1 MVEKFKNSMKS
12 YFSNGPKAIFIV
24 LLILMISTI
33 VIINTRK
40 TLYVYVDGKEK
51 KIITFRTHLKDA
63 LSANDIV
70 VGPKDKTTIGLDSKI
85 NNNDKIYI
93 KKAVNVEVEVDGKK
107 LTVHS
112 AENDVSTMLSA
123 EGIKINEYDKV
134 SPSRDEPL
142 KDGLTVAVTRVETK
156 IIKESKPIDYATV
169 TKKDNDL
176 EEGKNKVIQEG
187 KPGEKVITTRVVYE
201 NGKEVSKKVISEV
214 VTKKPVE
221 KLVAMGTLGV
231 YTPSR
236 GSSVHYSNVMRMR
249 ATAYTA
255 DYASTGK
262 GPGDHGYGITATGT
276 VAKRNNGGYSSIA
289 VDPRVIPL
297 GTKVYV
303 EGYGYAIAEDT
314 GGAIKGDK
322 IDVFFDSNNEVNN
335 WGVKWVNVYIV
346 K

>member
-107 LTVHS
+107 LAVHS
-112 AENDVSTMLSA
+112 AENDVGTMLPA

-134 SPSRDEPL
+134 SPSRDESL

-176 EEGKNKVIQEG
+176 EEGRNKVIQEG

-236 GSSVHYSNVMRMR
+236 GSSVRYSNVMRMR

-262 GPGDHGYGITATGT
+262 GPGDYGYGITATGT
-276 VAKRNNGGYSSIA
+276 VARRNNGGYSSIA

-322 IDVFFDSNNEVNN
+322 IDVFFDSNSEVNN

>member
-1 MVEKFKNSMKS
+1 MVEKLKNYSKR

-24 LLILMISTI
+24 ILILMISTI
-33 VIINTRK
+33 IITSTRK

-51 KIITFRTHLKDA
+51 KITTFRANLKDA
-63 LSANDIV
+63 LSANSIV
-70 VGPKDKTTIGLDSKI
+70 VGPKDKTTPGLDSKI
-85 NNNDKIYI
+85 NNKDKIYI
-93 KKAVNVEVEVDGKK
+93 KKAVNVEVNVDGKK
-107 LTVHS
+107 LAIKS
-112 AENDVSTMLSA
+112 AENDIETMLTQ

-134 SPSRDEPL
+134 SPSKEEQL
-142 KDGLTVAVTRVETK
+142 KDGLEIAITRVETK
-156 IIKESKPIDYATV
+156 IIKESKSIDYATV
-169 TKKDNDL
+169 VKKNNDL
-176 EEGKNKVIQEG
+176 EEGRKKVIQEG
-187 KPGEKVITTRVVYE
+187 KSGEKVTTTRVVYE

-221 KLVAMGTLGV
+221 KVVAMGTLGV

-236 GSSVHYSNVMRMR
+236 GVNIRYSNIMKMR

-262 GPGDHGYGITATGT
+262 GPGDYGYGITATGT
-276 VAKRNNGGYSSIA
+276 VARRNHGGYSSIA

-322 IDVFFDSNNEVNN
+322 IDVFFDGNNEVYN
-335 WGVKWVNVYIV
+335 WGVKWVNVYIL

>member
-1 MVEKFKNSMKS
+1 MVEKLKNYSKR

-24 LLILMISTI
+24 ILILMISTI
-33 VIINTRK
+33 IITSTRK

-51 KIITFRTHLKDA
+51 KITTFRANLKDA
-63 LSANDIV
+63 LSANSIV
-70 VGPKDKTTIGLDSKI
+70 VGPKDKTTPGLDSKI
-85 NNNDKIYI
+85 NNKDKIYV
-93 KKAVNVEVEVDGKK
+93 KKAVNVEVNVDGKK
-107 LTVHS
+107 LAVKS
-112 AENDVSTMLSA
+112 AESDIETMLTE
-123 EGIKINEYDKV
+123 EGIRLNEYDKV
-134 SPSRDEPL
+134 SPSKEEPL
-142 KDGLTVAVTRVETK
+142 KDGLEIAITRVETK
-156 IIKESKPIDYATV
+156 IIKESKSIDYATV
-169 TKKDNDL
+169 VKKNNDL
-176 EEGKNKVIQEG
+176 EEGRKKVIQEG
-187 KPGEKVITTRVVYE
+187 KSGEKVTTTRVVYE

-221 KLVAMGTLGV
+221 KVVAMGTLGV

-236 GSSVHYSNVMRMR
+236 GVNIRYSNIMKMR

-262 GPGDHGYGITATGT
+262 GPGDYGYGITATGT
-276 VAKRNNGGYSSIA
+276 VARRNNGGYSSIA

-297 GTKVYV
+297 GTKLYV

-322 IDVFFDSNNEVNN
+322 IDVFFDGNNEVYN
-335 WGVKWVNVYIV
+335 WGVKWVNVYIL